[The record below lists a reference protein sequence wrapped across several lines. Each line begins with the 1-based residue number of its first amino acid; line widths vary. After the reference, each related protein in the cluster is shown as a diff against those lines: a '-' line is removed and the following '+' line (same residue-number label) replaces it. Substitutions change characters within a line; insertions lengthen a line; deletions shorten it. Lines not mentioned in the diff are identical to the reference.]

1 MKVITD
7 QLKTGRILVSDG
19 AWGTFLHKK
28 GLQAGECPE
37 FWNLSHPELVEDIP
51 HQYIQAGADMVLT
64 NSFGANPFKLQ
75 HYNIADKTYEINK
88 AAAAISRR
96 AAGKDCFVLGSIGPT
111 GVILMM
117 GDVTEQE
124 LYEGFK
130 IQAQGLYDGGVD
142 AVCIET
148 MSALDEAELA
158 IKAVKENTDLE
169 IVCTFTFEKT
179 VNGDYRTMMGVSPH
193 QMLEMTTNLGVDIIG
208 TNCGNGMS
216 RMVEIVRE
224 LRTADRDIPILVH
237 ANAGKPQL
245 QDGKTVFPETP
256 QEMAAL
262 VPQIIAAGA
271 NIIGGCCGTGPEHIQ
286 QIKQAVER
294 YK

>member
-1 MKVITD
+1 MNKITD
-7 QLKTGRILVSDG
+7 KLKTGYILVSDG

-28 GLQAGECPE
+28 GLQPGECPE

-51 HQYIQAGADMVLT
+51 RQYILAGADMVLT
-64 NSFGANPFKLQ
+64 NSFGGNPFKLQ
-75 HYNIADKTYEINK
+75 HYNLDEQVYEINK

-96 AAGKDCFVLGSIGPT
+96 AAGNDHFVLGSIGPT

-117 GDVTEQE
+117 GDVTAQE

-130 IQAQGLYDGGVD
+130 IQAQGLNDGGVD
-142 AVCIET
+142 AICIET
-148 MSALDEAELA
+148 MSALDEAEQA
-158 IKAVKENTDLE
+158 IKAVKDNTDLE

-179 VNGDYRTMMGVSPH
+179 VNGEYRTMMGVSPR
-193 QMLEMTTNLGVDIIG
+193 QMLEMAIPLGVDIIG

-216 RMVEIVRE
+216 RMVEIVKEIR
-224 LRTADRDIPILVH
+224 AINHDIPVLVH
-237 ANAGKPQL
+237 ANAGKPLL

-256 QEMAAL
+256 QEMAAF
-262 VPQIIAAGA
+262 VPQLIQAGA

-286 QIKQAVER
+286 HIKQAVEQ
-294 YK
+294 Y